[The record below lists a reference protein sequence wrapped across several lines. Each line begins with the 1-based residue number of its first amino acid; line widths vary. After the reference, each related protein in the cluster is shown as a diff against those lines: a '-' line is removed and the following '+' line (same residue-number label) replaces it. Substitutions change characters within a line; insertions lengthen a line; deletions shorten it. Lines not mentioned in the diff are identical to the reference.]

1 MHYRA
6 ECLQNIYSVHSRRL
20 QDRIQ
25 SSLSNITHL
34 SLKYYFSLFQMQIF
48 FPYHYNCKIHFKNA
62 IHVEISFFY
71 CIIILLPVSRLD
83 KPFGSSTIDRLESN
97 MTIPESWLHL
107 LKIRILSNRFLIQ
120 GQMPAAIDKS
130 FWSRF
135 KIISRQN
142 ALKSTDCPRKIP
154 RLIHFWARRSYQS
167 QNSTGYT
174 LKYSNLTHLFRSTKY
189 ELMVK
194 RRPFTFYNI
203 IYFKSDISYK
213 CNISSL
219 Y

>member
-1 MHYRA
+1 
-6 ECLQNIYSVHSRRL
+6 
-20 QDRIQ
+20 
-25 SSLSNITHL
+25 
-34 SLKYYFSLFQMQIF
+34 
-48 FPYHYNCKIHFKNA
+48 
-62 IHVEISFFY
+62 
-71 CIIILLPVSRLD
+71 
-83 KPFGSSTIDRLESN
+83 
-97 MTIPESWLHL
+97 
-107 LKIRILSNRFLIQ
+107 
-120 GQMPAAIDKS
+120 MPAAIDKS

-203 IYFKSDISYK
+203 IYFKGDISYK
-213 CNISSL
+213 CNISTYTYSL
-219 Y
+219 EGVYFVTIPRTQLSVYFQWEENSFQIRYKYNTNELQIHYK